1 VLSKKISRRSY
12 ELGMQGSIALFMC
25 SAIVGVTAMRRR
37 YAYYAQM
44 EQDAL
49 IKHHMRSDPRCTF
62 FSTNS
67 MGGCM
72 NVAALERPEMKEVIL
87 LVDAPFILC
96 RYANY
101 INSAKAGYTARLAAG
116 NAAAFPSK
124 QK

>member
-1 VLSKKISRRSY
+1 MSLHSVSNKVLAMKFWQYPGFRGAHSVLSKKISRRSY

-49 IKHHMRSDPRCTF
+49 IKHHMRSDPR
-62 FSTNS
+62 
-67 MGGCM
+67 
-72 NVAALERPEMKEVIL
+72 
-87 LVDAPFILC
+87 
-96 RYANY
+96 YANY